1 MEAFTRVVLFRL
13 IHRTIRYQGKNGPDR
28 QRGKEPNCL
37 EISVARVRPR
47 PLVSGLFLIIVGI
60 YQGCSVS
67 HYTPNYRTPKENATD
82 RHLELERDCVE
93 ITVMSCRPMSSGL
106 GLFLIRVRIY
116 QVVLFSYHIEL

>member
-1 MEAFTRVVLFRL
+1 MDSGICKSNGGKYQLCLFA
-13 IHRTIRYQGKNGPDR
+13 P
-28 QRGKEPNCL
+28 
-37 EISVARVRPR
+37 ARV
-47 PLVSGLFLIIVGI
+47 GFCIFLIRVSFC
-60 YQGCSVS
+60 QGGAVS
-67 HYTPNYRTPKENATD
+67 PDAPNYRTPKENATD